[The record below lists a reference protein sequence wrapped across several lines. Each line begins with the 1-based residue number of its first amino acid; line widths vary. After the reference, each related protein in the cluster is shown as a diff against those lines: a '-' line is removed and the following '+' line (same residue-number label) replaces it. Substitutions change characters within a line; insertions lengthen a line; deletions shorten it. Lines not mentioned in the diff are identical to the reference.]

1 MRQTSIWGGEMNAN
15 ESTSAL
21 PQSSESR
28 TESVTWSGIWY
39 DGLSAHPHR
48 LRVEIGR
55 EHLRLLPEFGGL
67 AEARRYALAGLAC
80 PEPWQGVA
88 RGLPLPDGSSLWVDD
103 DAAASFLYALKRAG
117 LRPSRVSRL
126 MQSWPWGVVATL
138 MVFALVVWLDRKGI
152 PWAAEWA
159 VQSLPPRIENRILQP
174 VFQHF
179 DRLQLAP
186 SELPPE
192 RRERLRQRFMAAAK
206 AIAPEQEFQLEFRT
220 LPQGA
225 AINAFAFPGHIVVLD
240 DLVWSLDDD
249 EVLGVLGHEL
259 GHLVHRHGMEGLLR
273 TGGLVILGTAV
284 LGDASMLGAGALVL
298 ARSRQHN
305 REAEHEA
312 DVYALLLVDAAGVPR
327 RALVS
332 FMHKLEAIEKD
343 ASLPP
348 EWALSHPATTR
359 RREYFEQQAAQDPPR

>member
-1 MRQTSIWGGEMNAN
+1 MKAN
-15 ESTSAL
+15 ESTSTL
-21 PQSSESR
+21 PQPIASNNEG
-28 TESVTWSGIWY
+28 VAWDGIWY

-48 LRVEIGR
+48 LRVEVGR
-55 EHLRLLPEFGGL
+55 EHLLLLPESSGL
-67 AEARRYALAGLAC
+67 AEARRYALADLTC

-88 RGLPLPDGSSLWVDD
+88 RGLSLPDGSSLWVDD
-103 DAAASFLYALKRAG
+103 DAAANFLHALQRAG
-117 LRPSRVSRL
+117 VLSSKAGRL
-126 MQSWPWGVVATL
+126 MQSWTWGVVATL
-138 MVFALVVWLDRKGI
+138 LVLALVVWLDRKGI

-174 VFQHF
+174 VFEHF

-192 RRERLRQRFMAAAK
+192 RRERLRQRFMAAAT
-206 AIAPEQEFQLEFRT
+206 ALAPEQEFQLEFRT
-220 LPQGA
+220 LPGRA
-225 AINAFAFPGHIVVLD
+225 AINAFALPGHIVVFD
-240 DLVWSLDDD
+240 DLVWYLDED

-298 ARSRQHN
+298 ARSRQHS
-305 REAEHEA
+305 REAEREA
-312 DVYALLLVDAAGVPR
+312 DVYALRLVDAAGVPR

-332 FMHKLEAIEKD
+332 FMQKFEAIEKD
-343 ASLPP
+343 ASLSP
-348 EWALSHPATTR
+348 EWALSHPATTS